1 MPDRLAHLASTSSYR
16 HSAEHLAE
24 LEAQLAQILANQD
37 VLAAMLFGVAQW
49 ANRAHLR
56 CTELERRL
64 EALEGKQAE

>member
-1 MPDRLAHLASTSSYR
+1 MPTDKLTRLAATSTYR
-16 HSAEHLAE
+16 HSAERLND
-24 LEAQLAQILANQD
+24 LDAQLAQALANQD

-64 EALEGKQAE
+64 EALEGK